1 MLDSEKIDWKV
12 EIVSALVCAA
22 LIKYH
27 SQGRVP
33 KLIVKAKKSQIKEL
47 YIRGEGLLNL
57 L

>member
-12 EIVSALVCAA
+12 EIVSFLFCAA

-27 SQGRVP
+27 SQGRIP
-33 KLIVKAKKSQIKEL
+33 KLIVKAKKSKIKEL
-47 YIRGEGLLNL
+47 YILGEGLLNL